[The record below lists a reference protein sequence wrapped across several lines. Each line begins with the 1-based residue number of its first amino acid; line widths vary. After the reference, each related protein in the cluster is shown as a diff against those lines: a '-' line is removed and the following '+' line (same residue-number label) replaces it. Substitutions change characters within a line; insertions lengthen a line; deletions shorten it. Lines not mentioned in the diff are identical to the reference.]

1 MLQEWQDT
9 QVPKDQAVVVER
21 GQDLWMVGDPGAEVV
36 RDLVRVVIM
45 VHTQVVEA
53 EGAAVAVASMVD
65 QGLVVGQARAQA
77 LVSIVQIIM
86 ALVVNILVQAVAVAV
101 VAEDKAM
108 EIMGQLDK
116 DLVAVLVL
124 AIVTLI
130 LTTGV
135 DQVMQMQ
142 MLVAMVMV
150 MAMDKMVVAVAAEVQ
165 GVAMVMPILN
175 FLYTGNY
182 ENLKPNLVRA
192 MSMLWNLFFFFFSHL
207 FYASRFKK

>member
-1 MLQEWQDT
+1 M
-9 QVPKDQAVVVER
+9 
-21 GQDLWMVGDPGAEVV
+21 
-36 RDLVRVVIM
+36 
-45 VHTQVVEA
+45 
-53 EGAAVAVASMVD
+53 
-65 QGLVVGQARAQA
+65 
-77 LVSIVQIIM
+77 
-86 ALVVNILVQAVAVAV
+86 AV

-192 MSMLWNLFFFFFSHL
+192 MSML
-207 FYASRFKK
+207 

>member
-1 MLQEWQDT
+1 
-9 QVPKDQAVVVER
+9 
-21 GQDLWMVGDPGAEVV
+21 MVGDPGAEVV

-182 ENLKPNLVRA
+182 ENLKPNLVHA
-192 MSMLWNLFFFFFSHL
+192 MSML
-207 FYASRFKK
+207 